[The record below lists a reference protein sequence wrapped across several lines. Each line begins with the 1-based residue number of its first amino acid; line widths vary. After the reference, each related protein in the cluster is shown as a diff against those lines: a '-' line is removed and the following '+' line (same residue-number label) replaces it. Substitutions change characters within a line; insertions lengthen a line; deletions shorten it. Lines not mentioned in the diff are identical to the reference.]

1 MFKKIFDLDPKEVE
15 EFITN
20 LVKENHKRRLEPEGY
35 EQWLKDY
42 EILVRWYPTCDEFY
56 VQIEPNIT
64 TKDYKHWYFHSDKEL
79 TAGEY
84 FKLAFDHEHLYFR
97 EIYGLMT
104 GETICYASYGC
115 VDPNC
120 DGYKFILNKKH
131 TYIIFNTVE
140 KKWYLEKYDEETEKS
155 KLIEIVEDT
164 NWIKTCISDYESNR
178 GESTV

>member
-20 LVKENHKRRLEPEGY
+20 LVKENHKRGLKPEEY

-42 EILVRWYPTCDEFY
+42 EIQVRWHPTYNEFY

-64 TKDYKHWYFHSDKEL
+64 TKDYKHWYFKTDKEL

-84 FKLAFDHEHLYFR
+84 FKLAFDHEHYYFG

-104 GETICYASYGC
+104 GNTTCYATYGC

-120 DGYKFILNKKH
+120 DGYNFILNKEH
-131 TYIIFNTVE
+131 AYIIFNKVE

-155 KLIEIVEDT
+155 KLIEIKDT
-164 NWIKTCISDYESNR
+164 SWIETCISDYENN
-178 GESTV
+178 GGKDTV

>member
-20 LVKENHKRRLEPEGY
+20 LVKERRKRGLEPEEY

-42 EILVRWYPTCDEFY
+42 EIQVRWHPTYNEFY

-64 TKDYKHWYFHSDKEL
+64 TKDYKHWYFKTDKEL

-84 FKLAFDHEHLYFR
+84 FKLAFGHEHYYFG

-104 GETICYASYGC
+104 GYTTCYATYSC

-120 DGYKFILNKKH
+120 DGYNFILNKKRA
-131 TYIIFNTVE
+131 YIIFNKVE

-155 KLIEIVEDT
+155 KLIEIVGDT
-164 NWIKTCISDYESNR
+164 SWIKTCISDYESDKGR
-178 GESTV
+178 KL